1 MSWTKTPR
9 MSLPT
14 TGQTTSYR
22 DGDDAYFQAGWPG
35 GARFVDNGDG
45 TVYDRATGLE
55 WVKEPGAIGGDFG
68 SAGSPSAMTWN
79 DAIDNCLGLTYA
91 GRSDWRLPN
100 AMELLT
106 LVNFGDS
113 SSPTVYSAFPD
124 PGQYTYWSST
134 PLAVLATDRA
144 MVVEF
149 DSTYQM
155 TYALLTA
162 THYVRPVRGG
172 RLNA

>member
-1 MSWTKTPR
+1 MPWTKTPR
-9 MSLPT
+9 MSLPP

-22 DGDDAYFQAGWPG
+22 DGDDGYFQVGWPG
-35 GARFVDNGDG
+35 GTRFVDNGDG
-45 TVYDRATGLE
+45 TTVHDRATGLE

-68 SAGSPSAMTWN
+68 SAGSPSAMNWN

-100 AMELLT
+100 VLELLT
-106 LVNFGDS
+106 LVNFEDS
-113 SSPTVYSAFPD
+113 SSPTVYPAFPT
-124 PGQYTYWSST
+124 PGSYTYWSST
-134 PLAVLATDRA
+134 ILSVLTDRG

-149 DSTYQM
+149 DATFQM

-162 THYVRPVRGG
+162 TYYVRPVRGG
-172 RLNA
+172 RIGA